1 MLVLTR
7 REGESI
13 RIGKD
18 IVVHLN
24 EISHFNGWPRAR
36 IGIEA
41 PDDVRILRT
50 ELEERDGTAGT
61 EQQDGTG
68 S

>member
-41 PDDVRILRT
+41 PDDVLILRS
-50 ELEERDGTAGT
+50 ELEERNGTART
-61 EQQDGTG
+61 EQSDD
-68 S
+68 SCS